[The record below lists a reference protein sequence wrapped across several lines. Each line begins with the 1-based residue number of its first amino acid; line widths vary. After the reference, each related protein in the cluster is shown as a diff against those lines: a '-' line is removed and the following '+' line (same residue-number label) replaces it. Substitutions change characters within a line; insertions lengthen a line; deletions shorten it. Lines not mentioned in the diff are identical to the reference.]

1 MHLLIAAGSILSDF
15 CGIGPGI
22 AGNQVVS
29 NETMRDSS
37 GPGEGLSRGAVISAA
52 APTRSRWPHS
62 DPLHRPLCRA

>member
-29 NETMRDSS
+29 NETMRD
-37 GPGEGLSRGAVISAA
+37 
-52 APTRSRWPHS
+52 
-62 DPLHRPLCRA
+62 